1 MNLENF
7 LQHIVSFTSTLDPR
21 MAILLFV
28 LCAIGEVGL
37 AIPYILESIWLLV
50 GFNIGAG
57 EMSPWHVIIL
67 WVAAQAGRQ
76 TGTIGLYYIAR
87 LGMPAL
93 TGFYHKIHLDR
104 IFNMLMARS
113 GAVSRINLTSPFS
126 VAFGRMVGMRIP
138 MLLVMAAKKRLG
150 MLSLGVLLSSIIWDA
165 LYMAIGA
172 IFGSTVDIEPG
183 YMLLISVGGLTVI
196 YLITFT
202 VRILVKRKRKP
213 AQPSPDISAG
223 E

>member
-1 MNLENF
+1 MNLETF
-7 LQHIVSFTSTLDPR
+7 LQQIVSFTATLDPR
-21 MAILLFV
+21 MAILLFL

-57 EMSPWHVIIL
+57 EISPWHVIIL
-67 WVAAQAGRQ
+67 WLSAQAGRQ
-76 TGTIGLYYIAR
+76 VGTIGLYYIAR

-93 TGFYHKIHLDR
+93 NGFYHKIRLDGV
-104 IFNMLMARS
+104 FKMLMARA
-113 GAVSRINLTSPFS
+113 GAVNRINLASPFS
-126 VAFGRMVGMRIP
+126 VAFGRMIGMRIP
-138 MLLVMAAKKRLG
+138 MLLIMAAKKRLG
-150 MLSLGVLLSSIIWDA
+150 MLSFGVLLSSIIWDA

-196 YLITFT
+196 YLATFT
-202 VRILVKRKRKP
+202 IRMLVKRKRKP
-213 AQPSPDISAG
+213 AQAPQDISTG
-223 E
+223 V

>member
-1 MNLENF
+1 MNLEDF

-21 MAILLFV
+21 MALLLFL
-28 LCAIGEVGL
+28 LCAIGEIGL

-57 EMSPWHVIIL
+57 QISPWHVIIL
-67 WVAAQAGRQ
+67 WLSAQAGRQ
-76 TGTIGLYYIAR
+76 AGNMGLYSIAR

-104 IFNMLMARS
+104 LFNMLMARS
-113 GAVSRINLTSPFS
+113 GAVSRVNLESPFS
-126 VAFGRMVGMRIP
+126 VAFGRMVGLRIP
-138 MLLVMAAKKRLG
+138 MLLLMAAKKRPG
-150 MLSLGVLLSSIIWDA
+150 MLALGVLLSSIIWDV

-172 IFGSTVDIEPG
+172 IFGSTVDIKPG
-183 YMLLISVGGLTVI
+183 YMLLISIGGLTAI

-202 VRILVKRKRKP
+202 IRILVKRRRHP
-213 AQPSPDISAG
+213 AHPPDITGG

>member
-1 MNLENF
+1 MNLETF
-7 LQHIVSFTSTLDPR
+7 LQQIVSFTATLDPR
-21 MAILLFV
+21 MAILLFL

-57 EMSPWHVIIL
+57 EISPWHVIVL
-67 WVAAQAGRQ
+67 WLSAQAGRQ
-76 TGTIGLYYIAR
+76 VGTIGLYYIAR

-104 IFNMLMARS
+104 IFKMLMARS
-113 GAVSRINLTSPFS
+113 GAVSRINLASPFS
-126 VAFGRMVGMRIP
+126 VAFGRMIGMRIP

-150 MLSLGVLLSSIIWDA
+150 MLSLGVLLSSIIWDV
-165 LYMAIGA
+165 LYIAIGA

-202 VRILVKRKRKP
+202 IRILVKRKRHTEV
-213 AQPSPDISAG
+213 STPDIPTG

>member
-1 MNLENF
+1 MNLEDF
-7 LQHIVSFTSTLDPR
+7 LQHIVSFTATLDPR
-21 MAILLFV
+21 MAILLFL

-57 EMSPWHVIIL
+57 EISPWHVVIL
-67 WVAAQAGRQ
+67 WLSAQAGRQ
-76 TGTIGLYYIAR
+76 VGNMGLYYIAR

-104 IFNMLMARS
+104 VFKTLMARA
-113 GAVSRINLTSPFS
+113 GAVNRVNLESPFS
-126 VAFGRMVGMRIP
+126 VAFGRMIGMRIP
-138 MLLVMAAKKRLG
+138 MLLVMAAKKRPG
-150 MLSLGVLLSSIIWDA
+150 MLALGVLLSSIIWDV

-172 IFGSTVDIEPG
+172 IFGSTMEISPG
-183 YMLLISVGGLTVI
+183 YMLLISLGGLTAI

-202 VRILVKRKRKP
+202 IRYLVKRKRKP
-213 AQPSPDISAG
+213 LPLSTDISDG

>member
-7 LQHIVSFTSTLDPR
+7 LQSIVSFTATLDPR
-21 MAILLFV
+21 MAILLFL
-28 LCAIGEVGL
+28 LCSIGEVGL

-57 EMSPWHVIIL
+57 EISPWHVLIL
-67 WVAAQAGRQ
+67 WLAAQAGRQ
-76 TGTIGLYYIAR
+76 VGTMGLYYIAR
-87 LGMPAL
+87 LGMPTL
-93 TGFYHKIHLDR
+93 NGFYHKIHLDR
-104 IFNMLMARS
+104 IFKMLMARS
-113 GAVSRINLTSPFS
+113 GAVSRINLESPFS
-126 VAFGRMVGMRIP
+126 VAFGRMIGMRIP

-150 MLSLGVLLSSIIWDA
+150 MLSLGVLISSIIWDA

-183 YMLLISVGGLTVI
+183 YMLVISVGGLTVI

-202 VRILVKRKRKP
+202 IRILVKRKHRP
-213 AQPSPDISAG
+213 VQPPQDITAG